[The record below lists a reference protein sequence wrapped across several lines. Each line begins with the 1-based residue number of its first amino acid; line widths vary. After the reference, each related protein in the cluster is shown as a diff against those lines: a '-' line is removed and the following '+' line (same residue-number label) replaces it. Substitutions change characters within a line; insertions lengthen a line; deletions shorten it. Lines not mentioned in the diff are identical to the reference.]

1 MEEVISKK
9 NTQWYEFLAK
19 EWPARFLIGGGLIIV
34 LPALWMWDG
43 AVFFQP
49 NESQFISLAGV
60 AITYAVMFFTLRK
73 LMSYPGTQSANYIA
87 PTILVCYSVLV
98 FVFFTFRFEYSVFY
112 ITYSAVMNVLFCFAS
127 YFFVV
132 RHIRQQIAYVA
143 MGKAINLHK
152 LPGVEWIQLK
162 NPTLNGQRVNAVA
175 ADLHA
180 DIPDE
185 WERFLARCTLSG
197 VPVYHYKQLSESLI
211 GRVKIEHLSEN
222 EFGSL
227 QPPVLYSCFKRLV
240 DLTVAL
246 LMLPVLLPVLG
257 CVSLLI
263 KKDSKGPALFVQD
276 RMGYRGQ
283 LFKVY
288 KFRSMYID
296 QEGRGF
302 TEGEDDPRITP
313 VGKII
318 RKYRIDEL
326 PQLFNVIKGEMSFI
340 GPRPES
346 KSLSD
351 WYERDVP
358 FFSYRHIVRPGISG
372 WAQVEQGYAAEV
384 DGMKEKL
391 EYDFYYIKHFSL
403 WLDVLIVYKT
413 IRTLLTGFGAR

>member
-1 MEEVISKK
+1 MEQV
-9 NTQWYEFLAK
+9 LAK
-19 EWPARFLIGGGLIIV
+19 RHILWHERLLASWFSRVVAGFVLVVMLPGLM
-34 LPALWMWDG
+34 MWG
-43 AVFFQP
+43 
-49 NESQFISLAGV
+49 LAGFYAPDLSKLNSLLGV
-60 AITYAVMFFTLRK
+60 AVTYMGALFTLRR
-73 LMSYPGTQSANYIA
+73 LMSYPGCQSANYIL
-87 PTILVCYSVLV
+87 PTVLVWYGLLVGVFFVFRLDYSV
-98 FVFFTFRFEYSVFY
+98 YYIFY
-112 ITYSAVMNVLFCFAS
+112 TAVANVLFCFFS
-127 YFFVV
+127 YFFIV
-132 RHIRQQIAYVA
+132 RHMRKKVA
-143 MGKAINLHK
+143 FLPLGKASGINETE
-152 LPGVEWIQLK
+152 GVEWLK
-162 NPTLNGQRVNAVA
+162 LSSPTLNGERVDAIA
-175 ADLHA
+175 TDLHA
-180 DIPDE
+180 DIPE
-185 WERFLARCTLSG
+185 QWQRFLARCTLAG
-197 VPVYHYKQLSESLI
+197 VPVYHYKQLMESLT
-211 GRVKIEHLSEN
+211 GRVKINHLAEN

-227 QPPVLYSCFKRLV
+227 QPPVLYTSFKRLV
-240 DLTVAL
+240 DLSISL
-246 LMLPVLLPVLG
+246 LMLPLLLPVLLI
-257 CVSLLI
+257 VAAWI
-263 KKDSKGPALFVQD
+263 KKDSKGPALFVQE

-326 PQLFNVIKGEMSFI
+326 PQLFNVIKGDMSFI

-346 KSLSD
+346 KNLSD

-403 WLDVLIVYKT
+403 WLDVLIVLKT
-413 IRTLLTGFGAR
+413 IRTVLTGFGAR